1 MNVRIVLS
9 IFCLLGLVSGC
20 QEKKVTIY
28 SIDKNDYNYS
38 HVEQVIL
45 SQEAANTKYGT
56 IILVNDG
63 AKNIAKWE
71 SDDNITFSD
80 SEFRRIVESIKE
92 SVKRD
97 DPFDGILG
105 FYWGM
110 TVDDVVDGLKRLNIT
125 SWKWS
130 EGISNIMGIIRKDGN
145 GQISKFNVGGIDV
158 FKENIYCNGVIF
170 DAMFL
175 SFGIFQSENIKR
187 LNEIHL
193 IKGCTDEKEAKSMME
208 TILSALR
215 LKYGYSAVEKG
226 KDEMFR
232 QNTYVIYDPN
242 RKRHI
247 PRIEIYQSEGA
258 WISSIGLIYCSPNAV
273 DFFD

>member
-71 SDDNITFSD
+71 SHDNITFSD

-158 FKENIYCNGVIF
+158 FKENIY
-170 DAMFL
+170 
-175 SFGIFQSENIKR
+175 
-187 LNEIHL
+187 
-193 IKGCTDEKEAKSMME
+193 
-208 TILSALR
+208 
-215 LKYGYSAVEKG
+215 
-226 KDEMFR
+226 
-232 QNTYVIYDPN
+232 
-242 RKRHI
+242 
-247 PRIEIYQSEGA
+247 
-258 WISSIGLIYCSPNAV
+258 
-273 DFFD
+273 